1 MAPVCK
7 PPHNRGKTFILEW
20 REASGMTQEQIAK
33 ELKVKQPTISKLE
46 SGKTPYNQDFLE
58 RLAVLLKARP
68 ADLISRRPDEQM
80 SESDPPHVVTVK
92 QRDELNDTIH
102 LLHAVEL
109 AVLGSELDDFEQ
121 CALNNLVRLA
131 SSRLKA
137 LSSEFDAETERE
149 RS

>member
-7 PPHNRGKTFILEW
+7 PPHNRGQTFILEW
-20 REASGMTQEQIAK
+20 RKASRMTQNQVAEA
-33 ELKVKQPTISKLE
+33 LNVGQPTISKLE
-46 SGKTPYNQDFLE
+46 TGKAPYEQDFLE
-58 RLAVLLKARP
+58 RLAALLRATP
-68 ADLISRRPDEQM
+68 ADLISRRPGERNDAI
-80 SESDPPHVVTVK
+80 VTIQ
-92 QRDELNDTIH
+92 QRADLNDTIH

-137 LSSEFDAETERE
+137 LSSEFDAFAEAA
-149 RS
+149 SKSV